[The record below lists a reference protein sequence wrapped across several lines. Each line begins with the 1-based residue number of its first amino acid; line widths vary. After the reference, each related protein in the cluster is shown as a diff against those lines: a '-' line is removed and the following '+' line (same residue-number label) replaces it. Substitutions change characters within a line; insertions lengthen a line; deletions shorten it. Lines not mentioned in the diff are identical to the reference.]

1 MITSSSTNG
10 TTGDKSSTK
19 KLGSIQ
25 NKDNH
30 EISHSGNGP
39 SQLPGSSNLLSSF
52 LPSNN
57 TNGSK
62 NSHPNDSIAKENLIE
77 ENYNPNIKNYPIS
90 QRNIS
95 RQAAKDE
102 AQNVISSLKDMQDHG
117 DIRRN
122 GHSQH
127 YKQMAKR
134 SSIKNSQSVS
144 NEKNDR
150 YGQMLDN
157 FNLLGVVTT
166 PRILEQIAAGKANND
181 VMDYVHNVNGT
192 GNDTS
197 ALSTGTES
205 SISSFI
211 DPSFFSSMSA
221 MSNTLSKEI
230 GSLNS
235 TLYSYSKSYLGT
247 MPYSGNG
254 AVEGF
259 SVNSLS
265 SMSGNLD
272 FEAELSAITAN
283 SSSGGVYPY
292 VFGEDMLKGQIPNEE
307 LPPEI
312 TDLDLSSVEAYL
324 RKCGA
329 VAERLNLSNIESN
342 GSDDEKQD
350 NAKNEQGKSVEQ
362 EENELDP
369 TKGVPEIFF
378 SQYFDLTDP
387 EAFSSLLV
395 LQDTDDDELEN
406 DDIIKI
412 QDPTDFTQ
420 YLDSIELA
428 LLHQVRTKSSSFFR
442 ETNRF
447 THLKSLVASSVQDVQ
462 SLRHDLDQIRER
474 SILDAEMVP
483 LMDRRRKDTQML
495 KKVLDEIENVV
506 EVKTSVGNLIQD
518 GQYLE
523 AVERINL
530 ARSLLNGECS
540 DPNEKKTERHV
551 LKKITALNKIH
562 EQLAQYENLVVSG
575 NLLFYKYLPFTYF
588 CLTNTVSIGHGSFE
602 RTG

>member
-1 MITSSSTNG
+1 MITSSS

-62 NSHPNDSIAKENLIE
+62 NSHLNDSIAKEKLIE
-77 ENYNPNIKNYPIS
+77 ENYNPNIKNYPII
-90 QRNIS
+90 QRKIA
-95 RQAAKDE
+95 RQGAKDE
-102 AQNVISSLKDMQDHG
+102 AQNVISSLKDIQDHG

-181 VMDYVHNVNGT
+181 VMDYVHNINGT

-362 EENELDP
+362 EEKELDP

-387 EAFSSLLV
+387 ETFSSLLV

-588 CLTNTVSIGHGSFE
+588 WLTNTVSIGHGSFE